1 MNRPKVDR
9 ISRAHVLTFDVHK
22 VVLNAIFLH
31 FPISLPKKIS
41 SQSQKMERRVTR
53 KKTAQIKVEKEACQ
67 DALRSSV
74 SETNNECGN
83 SEFCDGHD
91 QESIGL
97 VDTSSYTEMGSTQ
110 HDDTE
115 SEAAGEITNLQ
126 NQSPDENNNF
136 AQFSPL
142 KSPSP
147 LKRIAEFD
155 PEDDAEMNNSPSP
168 TKQSKLENDDF
179 NESVS
184 NDSVET
190 PEELEVV
197 SDKKEEEADETEDVN
212 APEHD
217 LNEQHDNEEK
227 DLNVELDDVDN
238 NDQTED
244 VNETEQDLHEQGD
257 NEEKDLNDQF
267 DEADVDD
274 ECDKEATAEEIV
286 QKLCKNGKVLTL
298 TEGEKYFKVIVYE
311 DSDETKEDNDTLEQQ
326 EGLDENNNCQQT
338 QQSLLQKIVD
348 GDFDDEDTQSVQS
361 DSQHILSDRTNF
373 L

>member
-1 MNRPKVDR
+1 
-9 ISRAHVLTFDVHK
+9 
-22 VVLNAIFLH
+22 
-31 FPISLPKKIS
+31 
-41 SQSQKMERRVTR
+41 MERRVTR

-83 SEFCDGHD
+83 SEFSDGHD

-97 VDTSSYTEMGSTQ
+97 VDTSS
-110 HDDTE
+110 
-115 SEAAGEITNLQ
+115 EAAGELTNLQ

-136 AQFSPL
+136 APFSPL

-147 LKRIAEFD
+147 LKRTAEFD
-155 PEDDAEMNNSPSP
+155 PENDAELINSPSP
-168 TKQSKLENDDF
+168 TKQSKLENEDI
-179 NESVS
+179 
-184 NDSVET
+184 NDSVSDDPLET

-197 SDKKEEEADETEDVN
+197 PDNKEEKADETEDVN
-212 APEHD
+212 ATEID
-217 LNEQHDNEEK
+217 SKKQHDNEEK
-227 DLNVELDDVDN
+227 DLNVEFDDVDN
-238 NDQTED
+238 NDQAED
-244 VNETEQDLHEQGD
+244 VNETEKDLHEQGD
-257 NEEKDLNDQF
+257 NEEKDMNEQFDGADDNDQSE
-267 DEADVDD
+267 DVAVDD

-326 EGLDENNNCQQT
+326 EGFDENNNCQQT

-373 L
+373 E